1 VAHFS
6 QSASTLK
13 SGDTGLT
20 LNFWQRVIKE
30 KQENVV
36 HAVLSEVSRHQAGRK
51 CVVEHQTIRLQ

>member
-1 VAHFS
+1 VTDWVSAGQQSNFVCGAAHFR

-30 KQENVV
+30 GEEKVF
-36 HAVLSEVSRHQAGRK
+36 HANLSEV
-51 CVVEHQTIRLQ
+51 